1 MKIILISGKA
11 EAGKTTT
18 AKFLKKKLG
27 EQGKISAIVPYGQ
40 YVKDTTKMLFDWDGN
55 KDEKGRALLQ
65 WWGTDV
71 VRKKHPDFWIDTV
84 MRLAKVINDVGF
96 DFLIIDDCRF
106 PNEIENWK
114 RDIFGVRRH
123 SCGWR
128 AYCWDV
134 MTVRIERPGHE
145 NALTEKQ
152 RQHPSECALDGY
164 NFDVTISATNQE
176 ELEYAICE
184 QLLPKIDGLD

>member
-1 MKIILISGKA
+1 MKFILISGKA

-18 AKFLKKKLG
+18 AKFLKQKLG
-27 EQGKISAIVPYGQ
+27 EQGKTSAIVPYGQ
-40 YVKDTTKMLFDWDGN
+40 YVKDTAKMIFDWDGN
-55 KDEKGRALLQ
+55 KDEKGRTLLQ

-71 VRKKHPDFWIDTV
+71 VRNRCPDFWIDTV
-84 MRLAKVINDVGF
+84 MRVAKVLNNDF
-96 DFLIIDDCRF
+96 DYFIIDDCRF

-114 RDIFGVRRH
+114 RDIFDV
-123 SCGWR
+123 
-128 AYCWDV
+128 WDV

>member
-18 AKFLKKKLG
+18 AKFLKKKLE
-27 EQGKISAIVPYGQ
+27 EQGMLSAIIPYGQ
-40 YVKDTTKMLFDWDGN
+40 YVKDTAKMLFDWDGN

-65 WWGTDV
+65 WWGTDI

-84 MRLAKVINDVGF
+84 MRLARVMNTMNF

-114 RDIFGVRRH
+114 RDIFDV
-123 SCGWR
+123 
-128 AYCWDV
+128 WDV

-164 NFDVTISATNQE
+164 NFDVTISATDQE

-184 QLLPKIDGLD
+184 QLLPKIDCLD

>member
-18 AKFLKKKLG
+18 AKYLKNKLG
-27 EQGKISAIVPYGQ
+27 EQGKTSAIVPYGQ
-40 YVKDTTKMLFDWDGN
+40 YVKDTAKMLFNWDGN
-55 KDEKGRALLQ
+55 KDKNGRALLQ

-71 VRKKHPDFWIDTV
+71 VRKKYPNFWVDTV
-84 MRLAKVINDVGF
+84 IRLARIMNRDVGF

-106 PNEIENWK
+106 PNEIEDWK
-114 RDIFGVRRH
+114 RDIFDV
-123 SCGWR
+123 
-128 AYCWDV
+128 WDV
-134 MTVRIERPGHE
+134 VTVRIERSGHE
-145 NALTEKQ
+145 NSLTEKQ